1 MVSVRDVIF
10 NENEVCDG
18 VPLQRRAGKIKE
30 LEEAIQ
36 VIELPQA
43 DELEDIQLSMDLEVK
58 SEITRQTDYKV
69 KDLDANNI
77 AAETDTN
84 KLAEEEDQEWAQNQY
99 LTPDPSFLEAFLA
112 NSTRMPVDNL
122 GRQPD

>member
-18 VPLQRRAGKIKE
+18 VPLHRGADKINE

-43 DELEDIQLSMDLEVK
+43 DKLEDIQLSKDLEVK
-58 SEITRQTDYKV
+58 SEITRQTDNKA
-69 KDLDANNI
+69 KDLDADNI
-77 AAETDTN
+77 AAGTDTN
-84 KLAEEEDQEWAQNQY
+84 KLAGEEDQE
-99 LTPDPSFLEAFLA
+99 
-112 NSTRMPVDNL
+112 
-122 GRQPD
+122 